1 MVLTESEEGGVKMEK
16 YYIEIPEDTI
26 RALGIPK
33 KEIDSTIK
41 KELAVYLF
49 EKGKL
54 SFGQA
59 RKLAELS
66 VWDFIGL
73 LRKREVPLHYDIA
86 ELEEDIKT
94 LENV

>member
-1 MVLTESEEGGVKMEK
+1 MEK

-33 KEIDSTIK
+33 KEVNSTIK

-49 EKGKL
+49 EKGRL

-59 RKLAELS
+59 RKLAGLS
-66 VWDFIGL
+66 VWDFIEL
-73 LRKREVPLHYDIA
+73 LRKREVPLHYYIV
-86 ELEEDIKT
+86 ELEKDLET
-94 LENV
+94 LEKISF

>member
-1 MVLTESEEGGVKMEK
+1 MEK

-33 KEIDSTIK
+33 KEVNSTIK

-59 RKLAELS
+59 RKLAGLS
-66 VWDFIGL
+66 VWDFIEL

-86 ELEEDIKT
+86 EWEEDLKT
-94 LENV
+94 LGNV

>member
-1 MVLTESEEGGVKMEK
+1 MEN

-33 KEIDSTIK
+33 KEVNYTIK

-49 EKGKL
+49 EKGRL

-59 RKLAELS
+59 RKLAGLY
-66 VWDFIGL
+66 VWDFIEL
-73 LRKREVPLHYDIA
+73 LRKREVTLHYDIV
-86 ELEEDIKT
+86 ELDEDLET
-94 LENV
+94 LEKVNF

>member
-1 MVLTESEEGGVKMEK
+1 MEK

-33 KEIDSTIK
+33 KEVNSTIK

-49 EKGKL
+49 EKRKL

-59 RKLAELS
+59 RKLAGLS
-66 VWDFIGL
+66 VWDFIEL
-73 LRKREVPLHYDIA
+73 LRKREVPLHYDFA
-86 ELEEDIKT
+86 ELEEDLKILDK
-94 LENV
+94 V